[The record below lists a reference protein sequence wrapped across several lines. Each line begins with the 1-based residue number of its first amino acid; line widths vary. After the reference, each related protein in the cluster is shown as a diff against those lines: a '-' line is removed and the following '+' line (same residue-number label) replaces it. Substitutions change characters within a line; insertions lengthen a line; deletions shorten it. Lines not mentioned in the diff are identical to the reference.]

1 MTVRLHPS
9 ARKHQKS
16 QGLTDLGILQAAG
29 FPLWLEPL
37 DDDLPQR
44 ELRLGFD
51 DSGRLLELVV
61 LIFSSGDELVIHA
74 MKARP
79 KYIDLLP

>member
-1 MTVRLHPS
+1 M
-9 ARKHQKS
+9 
-16 QGLTDLGILQAAG
+16 
-29 FPLWLEPL
+29 WLEPL
-37 DDDLPQR
+37 YDDLPQR

-51 DSGRLLELVV
+51 DSGRLLEVVV